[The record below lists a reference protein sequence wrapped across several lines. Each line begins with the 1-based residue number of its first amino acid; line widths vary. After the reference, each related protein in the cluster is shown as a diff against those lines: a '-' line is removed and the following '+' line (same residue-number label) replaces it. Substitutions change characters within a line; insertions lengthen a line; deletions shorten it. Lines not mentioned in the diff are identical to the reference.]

1 MVLLETDAHNQVHS
15 LLQDEATVLSK
26 LQEVSGIPDIIWQDT
41 KSQIEAI
48 VFINLDPTLNDV
60 LGVAGKKLPVSV
72 APLLAEQLVD
82 VHESG

>member
-15 LLQDEATVLSK
+15 LLQHEATVLSK

-48 VFINLDPTLNDV
+48 VFINLDSTLNDV
-60 LGVAGKKLPVSV
+60 LGVAGKRLPVSV
-72 APLLAEQLVD
+72 AALLAEQLVD
-82 VHESG
+82 VHGSG